1 MMVKLSDKIFVN
13 PVNLAKN
20 SLRLALPYLTNRS
33 STKCENWCDGKA
45 TPMIFREVLTTV
57 TIAWL
62 DPAIQSLIALE
73 ATIRLRAY
81 CYAHALGMSITSL

>member
-1 MMVKLSDKIFVN
+1 MAAIGLG
-13 PVNLAKN
+13 
-20 SLRLALPYLTNRS
+20 ALVLLHN
-33 STKCENWCDGKA
+33 G
-45 TPMIFREVLTTV
+45 IFREVFTTV

-62 DPAIQSLIALE
+62 DPAIQSLVALE